1 MPHTPSAETGANVRA
16 EMARRGVSQ
25 TDLSNRLGMNQSQI
39 SKRLSGTIAFT
50 IDELV
55 AIAATLGVPLSTLI
69 PADVAAAAS

>member
-25 TDLSNRLGMNQSQI
+25 TDLSARLGMNQSQI

-55 AIAATLGVPLSTLI
+55 AIATTLGVPLAALL

>member
-25 TDLSNRLGMNQSQI
+25 TDLSARLGMNQSQI

-55 AIAATLGVPLSTLI
+55 AIATTLGVPLTALL